1 MREVITMRISRENID
16 HNTVRLIKER
26 LECLWEI
33 LGEGLDDHHRI
44 ATLAE
49 INGIIAMADV
59 MKEVLKA

>member
-1 MREVITMRISRENID
+1 MRISRENID

-33 LGEGLDDHHRI
+33 LDVGHDDHYRI

-49 INGIIAMADV
+49 ISGILAMADT